1 MDSMARATIASA
13 SPAAIRYAAST
24 IASSPEPQRR
34 LTVNAGTRAGTPAR
48 SDATRAT
55 LTASGGCAMLPKT
68 TSSRSAPSNPVRAS
82 TSTVT
87 MRPRSWTGTSLSSV
101 FAFAY
106 GVRTPSTMTTS
117 RDMRSFGGLVHP
129 GDQVLVAA
137 LEDPPLDLQRR
148 RDRTILHGQVD
159 WQQRKGPDLL
169 VVRLVLVVGVDLFL
183 EERSQLRAGIDRRGL
198 EGDVPLGR
206 HLADPLEVGD
216 DQGRQELVPVAEH
229 DRQADVGGLLQ
240 LRLDRLGRCL
250 LAARE
255 HDQLFLAVRHRE
267 DTVGL
272 ELADIARVEPPLR
285 IDRFGRGLGLVQV
298 ALHHVRSARQDLAV

>member
-1 MDSMARATIASA
+1 MFDMDSMPPATIASA

-55 LTASGGCAMLPKT
+55 FTASGGCAMLPKT
-68 TSSRSAPSNPVRAS
+68 TSSRAAPSKPVRAS

-87 MRPRSWTGTSLSSV
+87 MRPRSWTGTSFNSV

-117 RDMRSFGGLVHP
+117 RDRRSFGGLVHP

-137 LEDPPLDLQRR
+137 LQYPPLDLQRR
-148 RDRTILHGQVD
+148 RDGPVLDRQID
-159 WQQRKGPDLL
+159 RQQGEGPNLL
-169 VVRLVLVVGVDLFL
+169 VVRLVFVVGVDLFL
-183 EERSQLRAGIDRRGL
+183 EERAQLRAGVDRRGL
-198 EGDVPLGR
+198 ESDVPLGG

-216 DQGRQELVPVAEH
+216 DESRQELVPVAEH
-229 DRQADVGGLLQ
+229 DRQADVGRLLQ
-240 LRLDRLGRCL
+240 LRFDRLRGRF

-255 HDQLFLAVRHRE
+255 HDQVLLAVRDRE
-267 DTVGL
+267 ESIGV
-272 ELADIARVEPPLR
+272 ELADVPGVEPALR
-285 IDRFGRGLGLVQV
+285 IDGL
-298 ALHHVRSARQDLAV
+298 